1 MIYRSDTITRPSG
14 TWPEIIY
21 TYLSNFLDGLTF
33 DENNQE
39 VTFFNKFSFSVS
51 TSESF
56 YLNYL
61 DRTVSLYTGWDTAG
75 SPMTF
80 TLILNDNLLLL
91 NMEPYGHDG
100 RVAIGY
106 VKDGQGNYYV
116 GGAIF
121 RGTVYSIYDFNYYNT
136 SSSVGEYYTFPRV
149 LNYTS
154 TPGKILYS
162 NKAVI
167 NNSNASTIV
176 IPNVYS
182 CSNVTRFST
191 VTILGDNYFAI
202 DTNNLFLIDD

>member
-1 MIYRSDTITRPSG
+1 MIYRSDTITRPDGS
-14 TWPEIIY
+14 WPKIIY

-39 VTFFNKFSFSVS
+39 VTFFNKFSFS
-51 TSESF
+51 TPTADSF

-61 DRTVSLYTGWDTAG
+61 DKTVNLYTGWDTAG
-75 SPMTF
+75 GPVTF

-91 NMEPYGHDG
+91 SMEPYGHDG
-100 RVAIGY
+100 RVAISY
-106 VKDGQGNYYV
+106 VKDSQNNYYV
-116 GGAIF
+116 GGVIF
-121 RGTVYSIYDFNYYNT
+121 RGVVYSIYDFYYYNT

-149 LNYTS
+149 LNFTS

-167 NNSNASTIV
+167 NNSNASTII

-202 DTNNLFLIDD
+202 ETNNLFLIDE